1 MGIVS
6 SKIQKW
12 QGSGFAVGT
21 GESILV
27 MGAAADRRGGVLLF
41 GCFGM

>member
-1 MGIVS
+1 MGLLYGFCL
-6 SKIQKW
+6 W